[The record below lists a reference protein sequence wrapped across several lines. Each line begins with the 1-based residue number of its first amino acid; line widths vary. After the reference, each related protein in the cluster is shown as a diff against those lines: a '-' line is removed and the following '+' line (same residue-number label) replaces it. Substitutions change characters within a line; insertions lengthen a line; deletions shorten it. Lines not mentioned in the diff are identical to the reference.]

1 MYRFLLIILNL
12 AVVVLELL
20 GLRLRKTEGKDGFF
34 RYYTVISNLLAL
46 LGCSVAAVF
55 LLVSASAELPV
66 FIHYLKF
73 IAAVG
78 EAMTMFVV
86 CCVLVPS
93 RWREVGSVRGAFKV
107 GLTQGAM
114 LYQHLLCPVITILSF
129 LYERAVVP
137 NMDIGLFALL
147 GTIPTC
153 IYAAVLMLLNGYRV
167 IDGPYPF
174 FRVHDQSILASVLWI
189 AGLFAVTLLLA
200 LVLNGLN
207 LWIAGETAAI
217 QFIGHLL

>member
-1 MYRFLLIILNL
+1 
-12 AVVVLELL
+12 
-20 GLRLRKTEGKDGFF
+20 
-34 RYYTVISNLLAL
+34 
-46 LGCSVAAVF
+46 
-55 LLVSASAELPV
+55 
-66 FIHYLKF
+66 
-73 IAAVG
+73 
-78 EAMTMFVV
+78 
-86 CCVLVPS
+86 
-93 RWREVGSVRGAFKV
+93 
-107 GLTQGAM
+107 M

-129 LYERAVVP
+129 LIESAAAP

-174 FRVHDQSILASVLWI
+174 FRVHDQSFLASVLWI

-207 LWIAGETAAI
+207 LRITGETAAI
-217 QFIGHLL
+217 QFIGQLL